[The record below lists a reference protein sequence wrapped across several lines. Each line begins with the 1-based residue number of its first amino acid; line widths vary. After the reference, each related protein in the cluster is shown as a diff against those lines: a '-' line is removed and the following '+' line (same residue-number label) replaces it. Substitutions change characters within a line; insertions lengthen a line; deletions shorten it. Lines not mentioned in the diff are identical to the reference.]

1 MFLDG
6 LIKLLRSPLDL
17 IRSKIFGV
25 GAIQGGAQGN
35 LRRLKDVGG
44 SYKQA
49 VKDAKGAA
57 GKVKG
62 AQAQAQAAQ
71 GQAQAAAG
79 KVPKKKMGLFSK
91 KKKCEGCGQK
101 LHVSWD
107 QCPYC
112 GAGAAQS
119 APQAPA
125 PVMAAPMPSS
135 GGKQKTMAIDI
146 GGSQQIVTG
155 QSGSGW
161 LVPLEGPQ
169 TGELFQLGSRSIV
182 GTAPDCNI
190 VLRDPSISGRHAEI
204 TLAGRGYRIND
215 LGSTNGTFVND
226 KRVTSED
233 LIDNDSVRL
242 GRTNFKFKSMS

>member
-6 LIKLLRSPLDL
+6 LIKVLKAPLDFV
-17 IRSKIFGV
+17 REKIFRV
-25 GAIQGGAQGN
+25 GAVQGGAQGD
-35 LRRLKDVGG
+35 LRRLKEVGSSYKNAVGG
-44 SYKQA
+44 AAGKAKA
-49 VKDAKGAA
+49 VQ

-62 AQAQAQAAQ
+62 AQDQAQ
-71 GQAQAAAG
+71 GVAG

-91 KKKCEGCGQK
+91 KKKCESCGQK

-112 GAGAAQS
+112 GASVGAANV
-119 APQAPA
+119 QAPA
-125 PVMAAPMPSS
+125 PQQPVMAAPMPSS
-135 GGKQKTMAIDI
+135 GGKQKTMAINI
-146 GGSQQIVTG
+146 GGAEQIVTG
-155 QSGSGW
+155 TSGSGW

-169 TGELFQLGSRSIV
+169 TGELFQLGARAIV

-204 TLAGRGYRIND
+204 AMAGRGYRITD
-215 LGSTNGTFVND
+215 LGSTNGTYVND